1 MACLLLVYHWA
12 SYSSFWSFSLGQD
25 LKRRK
30 PWWAPDNVTMSQFL
44 MDSEILLITHG
55 KQTNCSYVPHVSWLN
70 ALNVNTFEDLG
81 SFMSRYCRQQILW
94 YLLLYLAKNT
104 LRAHCHGF
112 YEPFLGETRPS
123 ALGMLD
129 LIYGPCKPVD
139 LFTTNAKN
147 IFSAE
152 KIRKYL
158 MKGIFLPHRKSR
170 RKLFREGKRLLA
182 EKKEPNSD
190 LQ

>member
-1 MACLLLVYHWA
+1 MESKQIAHMSHMCL
-12 SYSSFWSFSLGQD
+12 G
-25 LKRRK
+25 
-30 PWWAPDNVTMSQFL
+30 L
-44 MDSEILLITHG
+44 MLR
-55 KQTNCSYVPHVSWLN
+55 
-70 ALNVNTFEDLG
+70 LNVNTFEDLG

-112 YEPFLGETRPS
+112 YEPFLGEIRPS

-139 LFTTNAKN
+139 LFATNAKN

-182 EKKEPNSD
+182 EKKDPTWD

>member
-1 MACLLLVYHWA
+1 MCLGSML
-12 SYSSFWSFSLGQD
+12 
-25 LKRRK
+25 R
-30 PWWAPDNVTMSQFL
+30 
-44 MDSEILLITHG
+44 
-55 KQTNCSYVPHVSWLN
+55 
-70 ALNVNTFEDLG
+70 LNVHTFDNLG

-112 YEPFLGETRPS
+112 YEPFLGEIRPS

-129 LIYGPCKPVD
+129 LIYGPCKPVHWFTTYTAVY
-139 LFTTNAKN
+139 LFTTKQRAQKN
-147 IFSAE
+147 FSAE

-170 RKLFREGKRLLA
+170 RKVSREGKRLLA
-182 EKKEPNSD
+182 EKKEPTLRLAIESMT
-190 LQ
+190 L